1 MCSGLTMGLKG
12 FYDFTKV
19 NEMLNAFFLP
29 GPVRQHGPPMK
40 RSLQTP
46 SHIDRDKDNEND
58 MSKGNCQDKHTICI
72 EVVEICIEALQTMGH
87 MSRMFLDHMYIHT
100 SYAFPPPYTKTLATQ
115 RLMTSWISSD
125 SEFCVCAANGH

>member
-1 MCSGLTMGLKG
+1 MCSGLTMGLEG

-72 EVVEICIEALQTMGH
+72 EVVGNLH
-87 MSRMFLDHMYIHT
+87 
-100 SYAFPPPYTKTLATQ
+100 
-115 RLMTSWISSD
+115 
-125 SEFCVCAANGH
+125 